1 MLVYFFITKI
11 NSELFRD
18 GWMDF
23 PEIYTRKLRVYLRK
37 FRVCL
42 RWFRV
47 YLRNKENFTYENE
60 LSGLSYNLKFSS
72 NQKQSFK
79 MKIDLRIFDFSDSM
93 LACIQSY
100 LSQVYRN
107 ERREN

>member
-47 YLRNKENFTYENE
+47 YLRNKKKFTYENE

-72 NQKQSFK
+72 NKNNHSK
-79 MKIDLRIFDFSDSM
+79 
-93 LACIQSY
+93 
-100 LSQVYRN
+100 
-107 ERREN
+107 